1 MNQAGQVS
9 EQQKVL
15 LMEREIGLQMEKLI
29 PEMQKMAKN
38 YNLRNERSP
47 FRNVLDVATDPASGI
62 EVTKNFIR
70 YQLGRSGAN
79 RSGANRIWSDTFDGK
94 NFAVALVE
102 EIDALR
108 EVSKTVVGKM
118 NKHLKTKLDD
128 SWFRRVHQRL
138 MQLYLGNLV
147 RYQVFL
153 ANEKEGT

>member
-38 YNLRNERSP
+38 YDLRNERSP

-79 RSGANRIWSDTFDGK
+79 RIWSDTFNGK

-108 EVSKTVVGKM
+108 EVSKTVVEKM
-118 NKHLKTKLDD
+118 NKRLKTKLDE

-153 ANEKEGT
+153 ANEKEGR

>member
-1 MNQAGQVS
+1 MNQAGQIS

-15 LMEREIGLQMEKLI
+15 LMEREIGLQMETLI

-38 YNLRNERSP
+38 YDLRNERSP

-79 RSGANRIWSDTFDGK
+79 RIWSDTFDGK

-108 EVSKTVVGKM
+108 EVSKTIVGQM

>member
-1 MNQAGQVS
+1 MNQTGQVLN
-9 EQQKVL
+9 QQTIL
-15 LMEREIGLQMEKLI
+15 LMEQEIGLEMETLI
-29 PEMQKMAKN
+29 PEMQRMARN

-47 FRNVLDVATDPASGI
+47 FRNVLDVATDPASSI

-79 RSGANRIWSDTFDGK
+79 RIWSDTFEGK

-102 EIDALR
+102 KIDDLR
-108 EVSKTVVGKM
+108 GVSETIVENMGKR
-118 NKHLKTKLDD
+118 LDTELGD
-128 SWFRRVHQRL
+128 SWSQRVHKRL

-153 ANEKEGT
+153 ANETGGR